1 MQTEPKNI
9 KFKVQVPSISETIY
23 DLPRQ
28 HHRFQ
33 FSPEAMTRTPQHQ
46 TGLVQVR
53 SVALDPTL
61 SPPGKET
68 VGYAD
73 DLEVLFQRQG
83 DRKIPSSFPFLS
95 LLEVEDIFKNI
106 YYKLRTIYL
115 LPAHAPNLP
124 SILFQLVEDFISR
137 EVKLI
142 KNHHDVLETFPFR
155 QESGHQWDCP
165 IHLLGLWFC
174 VQQLPRVILS
184 QSNTQEYHNPARAKK
199 IPAKHPSQMLSS
211 GKIKDV

>member
-1 MQTEPKNI
+1 MI
-9 KFKVQVPSISETIY
+9 
-23 DLPRQ
+23 
-28 HHRFQ
+28 FQ

-68 VGYAD
+68 VGCAD
-73 DLEVLFQRQG
+73 DLEVLFRRQG
-83 DRKIPSSFPFLS
+83 DRKIPSPSVS

-106 YYKLRTIYL
+106 YYKLITIYL

-155 QESGHQWDCP
+155 QESLFWMLTLTDTVNLISVKNAISHILNAKGQIKWK
-165 IHLLGLWFC
+165 
-174 VQQLPRVILS
+174 QQLFYTLII
-184 QSNTQEYHNPARAKK
+184 Q
-199 IPAKHPSQMLSS
+199 
-211 GKIKDV
+211 